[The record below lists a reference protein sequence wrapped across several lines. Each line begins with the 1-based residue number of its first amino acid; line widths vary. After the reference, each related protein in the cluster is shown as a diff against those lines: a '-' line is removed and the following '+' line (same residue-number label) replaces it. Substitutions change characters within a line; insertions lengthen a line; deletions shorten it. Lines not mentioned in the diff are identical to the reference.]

1 MKSLFL
7 AGAGALLLGACAK
20 SPAALPDTAA
30 LQHAAAASGP
40 YRSLNYQS
48 PFRGFKSHTPG
59 GPVSWRG
66 VNEQQRERH

>member
-30 LQHAAAASGP
+30 LQHAAAPSGP

-48 PFRGFKSHTPG
+48 PFRGFENHTPG
-59 GPVSWRG
+59 GPGSWRG
-66 VNEQQRERH
+66 ANEQQRGGH